1 MKQNLIR
8 FAVAL
13 AAIQSKFV
21 HVQSICPVTFNATCA
36 SVNKGS
42 GGETY
47 ETTVTFKWGD
57 SDNSYTYTDSYA
69 IGELIKIN
77 NTHVY
82 NETGIYPAGYT
93 IIFGRGSGACENY
106 TSTSIS

>member
-21 HVQSICPVTFNATCA
+21 HIQSICPVTFNATCA

-42 GGETY
+42 ASYVFKIMRLACALAELFLKSTQKMKKFLLLKSQSNV
-47 ETTVTFKWGD
+47 TVKDWF
-57 SDNSYTYTDSYA
+57 N
-69 IGELIKIN
+69 
-77 NTHVY
+77 
-82 NETGIYPAGYT
+82 
-93 IIFGRGSGACENY
+93 FF
-106 TSTSIS
+106 